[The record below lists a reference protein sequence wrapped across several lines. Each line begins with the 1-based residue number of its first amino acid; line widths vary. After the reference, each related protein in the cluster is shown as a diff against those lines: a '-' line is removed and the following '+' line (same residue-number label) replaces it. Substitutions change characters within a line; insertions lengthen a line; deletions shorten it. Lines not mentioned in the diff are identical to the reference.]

1 MEMATADPRHAP
13 TGTTDRIAVAREPTA
28 SGGAPADDACKPQ
41 YSRPRPRPQVV
52 PGVTA
57 RAETPNG
64 TLFVTL
70 NRDNGGP
77 LEVFVR
83 CGKAGSDIEALAEAI
98 GRLVSL
104 ALRCGVDP
112 HEIID
117 QMEGIGGRESVGFG
131 KDRVRSIPDALA
143 RLMKQIWFPARALDR
158 TGDDAREAMETT
170 SPQAS
175 SDGRA
180 AALDLCPECGNTTLV
195 FAEGCCTCLVCGFSR
210 C

>member
-1 MEMATADPRHAP
+1 MDMVAADARHVSSGAP
-13 TGTTDRIAVAREPTA
+13 DQVAVAREPTA
-28 SGGAPADDACKPQ
+28 PGGAPADDARKPQ
-41 YSRPRPRPQVV
+41 YSRPRPRPHVV

-98 GRLVSL
+98 GRLISL

-117 QMEGIGGRESVGFG
+117 QLDGIGGRESIGFG
-131 KDRVRSIPDALA
+131 KGRVRSIPDALA
-143 RLMKQIWFPARALDR
+143 RLMKQLCWHDRVKSRPGRSAAGALGRRGQDSS
-158 TGDDAREAMETT
+158 TT
-170 SPQAS
+170 TVGGGGGGAQ
-175 SDGRA
+175 
-180 AALDLCPECGNTTLV
+180 
-195 FAEGCCTCLVCGFSR
+195 SR
-210 C
+210 G